1 MPLGNIVETFLSLEL
16 GTPQVNWVFSYKM
29 NDEEFIFDDTE
40 MKQELEGIS
49 LTKPAIIRYIR
60 TLFEESILEVQ
71 QNNQSK

>member
-49 LTKPAIIRYIR
+49 LTEPAIIR
-60 TLFEESILEVQ
+60 
-71 QNNQSK
+71 